1 MQGRRIVSF
10 SEKAGKGVRG
20 WAESLHGVWE
30 ASKVID
36 EKGTVEAGSQ
46 RSSVVGQDG
55 GIRRPL
61 GDVKEGEKWLSRGE
75 EGDSD
80 GEGAC
85 AMGWEKESTG

>member
-1 MQGRRIVSF
+1 MG
-10 SEKAGKGVRG
+10 
-20 WAESLHGVWE
+20 
-30 ASKVID
+30 
-36 EKGTVEAGSQ
+36 AGSQ
-46 RSSVVGQDG
+46 RSRVVGQDG

-80 GEGAC
+80 GDGAC